1 MFAPWRRNHGKE
13 ALKVRLLACVLALS
27 AIIGSLTVATAHH
40 RVLRGRA
47 LYYSNEYKGQTMACG
62 GTYQPDKMIAAHRTL
77 PCGTELKVTNKA
89 NGRSVVVT
97 VQDRGP
103 FGDKDTILDLSRR
116 AARELDYIDAGSA
129 RVRAVIRHD

>member
-1 MFAPWRRNHGKE
+1 MPPGGETTGRNP
-13 ALKVRLLACVLALS
+13 LKVRLLACVLALS
-27 AIIGSLTVATAHH
+27 AIFGSLAVATAHH

-62 GTYQPDKMIAAHRTL
+62 GTYQPDKMIAAHRNL

-116 AARELDYIDAGSA
+116 AARELDYLNAGSA
-129 RVRAVIRHD
+129 RVRAVVRH